1 MSLRVRLRF
10 TKSLLRRS
18 ELMSFAV
25 GFCCLGL
32 CATIMVHVWLFQ
44 AYQNWAFEQELGGE
58 PVSISGFLTQ
68 AVAFSEPATL
78 PPLVPSAAGLATPQA
93 GFPAAG
99 YQSVVGRI
107 EIPRI
112 GLKAIILEGATRR
125 TLALAVGHI
134 PGTPLPG
141 GKGNAGLAA
150 HRDTFFRGLSNIQL
164 GDTIVVTTLEGS
176 FEYRVESC
184 RVVGPRD
191 TRVLENSEEAVLT
204 LVTCYPFHY
213 LGPAP
218 ERFIVR
224 ATRAAG

>member
-10 TKSLLRRS
+10 SKSLLRRS
-18 ELMSFAV
+18 ELMSFAF

-32 CATIMVHVWLFQ
+32 CGAIVVHVWLFQ
-44 AYQNWAFEQELGGE
+44 AYEAWAFEQELGGE
-58 PVSISGFLTQ
+58 PATVSGFLTQ
-68 AVAFSEPATL
+68 TVAFSDPPAPQ
-78 PPLVPSAAGLATPQA
+78 PPPFVAGAPIQE
-93 GFPAAG
+93 AG

-112 GLKAIILEGATRR
+112 GLKAMILEGATRQ

-134 PGTPLPG
+134 PGTALPG
-141 GKGNAGLAA
+141 GKGNAAFAA
-150 HRDTFFRGLSNIQL
+150 HRDTFFRGLSDIRL
-164 GDTIVVTTLEGS
+164 GDAILVTTLEGS
-176 FEYRVESC
+176 FEYKVESC

-191 TRVLENSEEAVLT
+191 TRVLEDSGEPVLT

-224 ATRAAG
+224 ATRATS

>member
-18 ELMSFAV
+18 ERMSFAF
-25 GFCCLGL
+25 GFCSMGL
-32 CATIMVHVWLFQ
+32 CAAILVHVWLFQ
-44 AYQNWAFEQELGGE
+44 TYEDWAFDQQLGGE
-58 PVSISGFLTQ
+58 PVSLSGFLKQ
-68 AVAFSEPATL
+68 AVAFSEPPALEPPSFTGGAATQ
-78 PPLVPSAAGLATPQA
+78 AAA
-93 GFPAAG
+93 FPAVG
-99 YQSVVGRI
+99 YQSLVGRI

-112 GLKAIILEGATRR
+112 GVKAIILEGATRR

-134 PGTPLPG
+134 PGTALPG
-141 GKGNAGLAA
+141 GNGNAALAG
-150 HRDTFFRGLSNIQL
+150 HRDTFFRGLSEIRL
-164 GDTIVVTTLEGS
+164 GDTILVTTLEGS
-176 FEYRVESC
+176 FEYRVESY

-191 TRVLENSEEAVLT
+191 TGVLENLGEPVLT

-224 ATRAAG
+224 ATRTAS

>member
-18 ELMSFAV
+18 ELLSFAF

-44 AYQNWAFEQELGGE
+44 AYEDWAFEQELGGE
-58 PVSISGFLTQ
+58 PASVSGFLTQ
-68 AVAFSEPATL
+68 AVAFSDPPAPQ
-78 PPLVPSAAGLATPQA
+78 PPPSLAGAPIQE
-93 GFPAAG
+93 AG

-112 GLKAIILEGATRR
+112 GLKAMILEGATRR

-134 PGTPLPG
+134 PGTALPG
-141 GKGNAGLAA
+141 GNGNTALAA
-150 HRDTFFRGLSNIQL
+150 HRDTFFRGLSDIRL
-164 GDTIVVTTLEGS
+164 GDTILVTTLEGS
-176 FEYRVESC
+176 FEYRVESF

-191 TRVLENSEEAVLT
+191 TRVLENSAEPVLT

-224 ATRAAG
+224 ATRAAS